1 MNNDAERDWPTTI
14 LKENPA
20 LLVSV
25 VYFSAS
31 SIGMFYS
38 WAFLRHFGV
47 NVFNFAQISDFL
59 LASLKEPMTWLLVS
73 FAMLLML
80 VDNAFSR
87 RHQKKSK
94 KKWLQWYGSSTYRS
108 INYVVLICMVVLFL
122 YVYADNKA
130 EKVRSGKGEQVS
142 VTLASN
148 DVPQN
153 AILLGTTGQF
163 IFLYD
168 AETRQVDIHPNEN
181 VQTISL
187 LAPD

>member
-1 MNNDAERDWPTTI
+1 MNNDAERDWPAAI

-94 KKWLQWYGSSTYRS
+94 RKWLQWYGSSTYRS